1 MCGETVLPSHR
12 HKRLYPPDL
21 GSIYEEPLSF
31 CCWSPP
37 GIVTWS
43 CWTRPFWKVLWKAI
57 RFQPGEVC
65 PGFKREVLLK
75 FSLLF
80 FLCVAFFF
88 LWFRT
93 SRHFFPSLPEIASK
107 TQRKGQKVEHFPVAD
122 MEKKAH
128 GFIWASLK
136 LIQGTWIYIIVIHT
150 SSIHPL

>member
-88 LWFRT
+88 CGFGQVATSFRLCQRSRQRHSVKGKRWSIFRWQTWKKRPMVLFGLRWNSSRGPEYT
-93 SRHFFPSLPEIASK
+93 S
-107 TQRKGQKVEHFPVAD
+107 
-122 MEKKAH
+122 
-128 GFIWASLK
+128 
-136 LIQGTWIYIIVIHT
+136 
-150 SSIHPL
+150 